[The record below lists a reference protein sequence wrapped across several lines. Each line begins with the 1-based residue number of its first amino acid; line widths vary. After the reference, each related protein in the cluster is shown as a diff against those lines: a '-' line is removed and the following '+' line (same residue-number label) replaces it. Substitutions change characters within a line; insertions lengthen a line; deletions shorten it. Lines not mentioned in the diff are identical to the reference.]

1 MSSIDQRAREL
12 LAAEHRK
19 CERYT
24 EADLI
29 EAGDVTALG
38 RMALNAIEAALRLS
52 AGADWVSV
60 EDRLPGPAEHVEV
73 WPDPRDDTYSF
84 YAHHNGG
91 TNGIKAGRWY
101 YNDRYG
107 DDYEIRVTHW
117 RPSPEPPAAPRHETG
132 EVERG

>member
-1 MSSIDQRAREL
+1 MTDNMQRAREL

-52 AGADWVSV
+52 AGADWVLAALNNGFVVRKQAPLDYLTDEANAKTAWGVYRESPTPPHCDKHGTHSWFASTP
-60 EDRLPGPAEHVEV
+60 EDAVRAA
-73 WPDPRDDTYSF
+73 F
-84 YAHHNGG
+84 KAM
-91 TNGIKAGRWY
+91 GIA
-101 YNDRYG
+101 
-107 DDYEIRVTHW
+107 
-117 RPSPEPPAAPRHETG
+117 AAPRHETG
-132 EVERG
+132 EG